1 MSPWHEDFSTSSL
14 QEVLESQ
21 AANRTWNK
29 ELRLKVNALVN
40 SRLAKDIDHAD
51 YLSNR
56 KLVHDDA
63 SECQRRANILEL
75 QIMRHAGV
83 PQSREG

>member
-1 MSPWHEDFSTSSL
+1 MSPWREDFSTSSL

-21 AANRTWNK
+21 AANRMWNK
-29 ELRLKVNALVN
+29 ELRLRVNALVN
-40 SRLAKDIDHAD
+40 RRLAKDINHAD

-63 SECQRRANILEL
+63 SECQRRAHILEL
-75 QIMRHAGV
+75 QIMRRAGD
-83 PQSREG
+83 PQPREG

>member
-1 MSPWHEDFSTSSL
+1 MSPWCEDFSTSSL
-14 QEVLESQ
+14 KEVLESQ
-21 AANRTWNK
+21 AANRMWNK
-29 ELRLKVNALVN
+29 ELRLRANALVN
-40 SRLAKDIDHAD
+40 SRLAKAIDHAD

-56 KLVHDDA
+56 KLVHEAA

-83 PQSREG
+83 AQPRES